1 MSNEWMWGM
10 HGWWLIFWIVLI
22 LAAIMLLIK
31 LRIYPTDES
40 FRETPLE
47 VLERRYAEGKI
58 TLEEFERRKRHLRR
72 GENDNFAL

>member
-22 LAAIMLLIK
+22 LAAIMLTIK
-31 LRIYPTDES
+31 LRIYPPDER
-40 FRETPLE
+40 FREAPLE

-58 TLEEFERRKRHLRR
+58 TLEEFEQRKRHLRR